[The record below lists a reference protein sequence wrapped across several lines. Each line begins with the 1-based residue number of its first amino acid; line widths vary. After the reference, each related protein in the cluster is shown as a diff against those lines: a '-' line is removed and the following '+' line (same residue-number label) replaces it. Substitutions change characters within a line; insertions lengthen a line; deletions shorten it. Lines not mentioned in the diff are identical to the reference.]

1 MNNPL
6 EGVLAAIGAIAEMS
20 LQFYRA
26 LLSAGAS
33 TQEAAVLTQA
43 YLAATIYGNRKEGTD
58 EDYT

>member
-1 MNNPL
+1 MSNPVGGL
-6 EGVLAAIGAIAEMS
+6 LAAIGVIAEMS

-43 YLAATIYGNRKEGTD
+43 YLAATIYGNRKEGND
-58 EDYT
+58 ED